1 MPGTGGSHAG
11 PLSCHPVPT
20 GLVQLRILITR
31 LLARL
36 GIGEGA
42 LLVPLAAV
50 IGVVTAAAAV
60 GFHEL
65 IVFIRDHLYRLERY
79 GLGTDF
85 LYGHGLFLLVL
96 LPALGGLAVG
106 VFSTYLM
113 RAREGHGIVDVLE
126 TVTRGGGGNIRLLV
140 ALEKILTSAVTIGS
154 GGSAGAEGPIVQIG
168 AAIASGVGRLF
179 QVARPHFPVL
189 VGCGSA
195 AGISAIFN
203 SPIGG
208 VLFTLEVILLDF
220 SVRAFTPIVVASVIA
235 NVATQGIFHHLDP
248 HASQYSIFVLPSWV
262 TDHAL
267 RLTWGG
273 VANFALLGAVCGLV
287 GATLTRLMYRAED
300 AFGRL
305 NVPRALKPALGGAA
319 VGALGVLYVLLFG
332 WGLLGRAKPVG
343 LSYYPMPAFYGDGYG
358 VVQRLLDGNF
368 YGQFTTFGDVVLLL
382 AFLVLAKIA
391 ATVLTLGSG
400 GSGGVIAPSLFLG
413 ATSGALVGLL
423 LQEAGYAAGVEVPF
437 YALIG
442 MGAVLSAVV
451 HAPLAAIL
459 ILFDVSQTPATIVP
473 AMLASVVAAGSA
485 RLIFPD
491 SIYSLSLRRRGVR
504 VGSGGDL
511 ALLRRLTVEQVELEP
526 VVSVAAS
533 MSLERLLQLTAETG
547 ASDVVALN
555 PDGTYAGM
563 VSSDDM
569 RTALWQR
576 EAIPLLTV
584 GELARGEVPVV
595 RSGDDLASVVA
606 TFAQYEVNRLP
617 VCVAARPE
625 RVIGLVSRSA
635 LMRRY
640 HRALTAGS

>member
-1 MPGTGGSHAG
+1 VTRI
-11 PLSCHPVPT
+11 PLGFSPARLFV
-20 GLVQLRILITR
+20 TR

-42 LLVPLAAV
+42 LLVPLAVV
-50 IGVVTAAAAV
+50 IGVVTAAASV

-65 IVFIRDHLYRLERY
+65 IVVIRDHLYRLDRY
-79 GLGTDF
+79 GVDPNF
-85 LYGHGLFLLVL
+85 IYGKGIILLVL

-106 VFSTYLM
+106 CFSRYVM

-126 TVTRGGGGNIRLLV
+126 TVTRGGGRNIRPLV
-140 ALEKILTSAVTIGS
+140 ALEKILTAAMTIGT

-168 AAIASGVGRLF
+168 AGIASGVGRVF

-189 VGCGSA
+189 IGCGSA

-220 SVRAFTPIVVASVIA
+220 SVRTFTPVVVASVIA
-235 NVATQGIFHHLDP
+235 NVATQGIFRWVEP
-248 HASQYSIFVLPSWV
+248 EAARYSIFVLPGSV
-262 TDHAL
+262 THQTVA
-267 RLTWGG
+267 LTWGG
-273 VANFALLGAVCGLV
+273 TANFMLLGVFCGLV
-287 GATLTRLMYRAED
+287 GASLTRLMYRTEEL
-300 AFGRL
+300 FGQMKF
-305 NVPRALKPALGGAA
+305 PRALRPALGGAA
-319 VGALGVLYVLLFG
+319 VGAMGVLYVIIFG
-332 WGLLGRAKPVG
+332 WHMLGRAKPVG
-343 LSYYPMPAFYGDGYG
+343 FQQYPLPAFYGDGYG
-358 VVQRLLDGNF
+358 VVQRLPDGDF
-368 YGQFTTFGDVVLLL
+368 YSQFTTFRSVLLLL

-391 ATVLTLGSG
+391 ATCLTLGSG

-413 ATSGALVGLL
+413 ATAGALFGLVV
-423 LQEAGYAAGVEVPF
+423 QQAGMAAGVEVPF
-437 YALIG
+437 YALVG
-442 MGAVLSAVV
+442 MSAVLAAVV

-459 ILFDVSQTPATIVP
+459 ILFDVSQTPAAILP
-473 AMLASVVAAGSA
+473 AMLATVAATGAA
-485 RLIFPD
+485 RLLFRD

-504 VGSGGDL
+504 VGTGSDL
-511 ALLRRLTVEQVELEP
+511 AMLRRLTVEQVDLEP
-526 VVSVAAS
+526 VVSISAS
-533 MSLERLLQLTAETG
+533 ASLERLLQLTEETG

-563 VSSDDM
+563 VSSEDM

-576 EAIPLLTV
+576 EAIPLLTA
-584 GELARGEVPVV
+584 GELVRPEVPVV
-595 RSGDDLASVVA
+595 RSSDDLASVLA
-606 TFAQYEVNRLP
+606 TFAGYEVNRLP

-640 HRALTAGS
+640 HRALTGG